1 MPDVN
6 PARNRWCRIAGTLEL
21 FLGSYF
27 AACGCLAILFFITLE
42 NRDGVLLSILATL
55 AGMLLIFRA
64 GHLLAWRPW
73 AFRTLAII
81 LVLGPIAWVTPA
93 FLSASVDLKD
103 MRYRRSLAASIQ
115 TRSVKAYDLTP
126 DALRQLSPDLRS
138 EKYAALSSRWAVR
151 MREGVQSVTADTFVW
166 CMETAQKFMHGEVTP
181 KPSPQ
186 SPRSTPASAT
196 PRPTARKAGR

>member
-6 PARNRWCRIAGTLEL
+6 TARNRWCRIAGTLEL

-42 NRDGVLLSILATL
+42 NRDGVLLSILGTL
-55 AGMLLIFRA
+55 AGLLLIFRA

-93 FLSASVDLKD
+93 FLSASVELKD
-103 MRYRRSLAASIQ
+103 ARYRRALATSIQ
-115 TRSVKAYDLTP
+115 VRSVKAYDLTP
-126 DALRQLSPDLRS
+126 DTIRGLSPDLRS
-138 EKYAALSSRWAVR
+138 SRYAALSSRWAVR
-151 MREGVQSVTADTFVW
+151 LRDEVQSVTADTFVW
-166 CMETAQKFMHGEVTP
+166 CMETLQNFMHPEARP
-181 KPSPQ
+181 PQ
-186 SPRSTPASAT
+186 PAQPPRSTPAAAKPQPTPQKAT
-196 PRPTARKAGR
+196 R